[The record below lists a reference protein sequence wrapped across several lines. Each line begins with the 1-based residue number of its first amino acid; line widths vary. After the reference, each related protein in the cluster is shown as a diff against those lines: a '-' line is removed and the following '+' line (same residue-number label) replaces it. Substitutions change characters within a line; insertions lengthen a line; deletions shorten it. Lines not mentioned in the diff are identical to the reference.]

1 MTTSTRDKLAE
12 LLLEIGAVSLSPDQ
26 PYTWSSGIKSPI
38 YCDNRLLMAYP
49 KERKQM
55 IQAFCDA
62 IEKMNQPIDVIA
74 GTSTAGIP
82 HAAWIS
88 EALNLPMAYI
98 RGSAKGHGKQ
108 NRIEGRI
115 NEGDRVL
122 IIEDLISTG
131 GSSIEAAESAREAGG
146 IVTDIL
152 AIFSY
157 NLQRADELAEEKSIR
172 IHTLTDFDALI
183 RSASSQG
190 NLTQS
195 QLKSLEE
202 WKQNPAEW
210 GGAN

>member
-1 MTTSTRDKLAE
+1 MTTTTRDKLAE

-26 PYTWSSGIKSPI
+26 PYTWSSGIQSPI
-38 YCDNRLLMAYP
+38 YCDNRLLMAFP
-49 KERKQM
+49 DERKQV
-55 IQAFCDA
+55 IQAFCTA
-62 IEKMNQPIDVIA
+62 IEELELTVDVIA

-115 NEGDRVL
+115 SKGDRVL

-131 GSSIEAAESAREAGG
+131 GSSIEAAESVREAGG

-157 NLQRADELAEEKSIR
+157 NLHRSDELAKEKTIR

-183 RSASSQG
+183 ESASAQG
-190 NLTQS
+190 NLTGD
-195 QLKSLEE
+195 QLKSLRE
-202 WKQNPAEW
+202 WKLDPAGW
-210 GGAN
+210 K

>member
-1 MTTSTRDKLAE
+1 MTTTTRDKLAE
-12 LLLEIGAVSLSPDQ
+12 LLLEIGAVSLSPDH
-26 PYTWSSGIKSPI
+26 PYTWSSGIQSPI

-49 KERKQM
+49 NERKQV
-55 IQAFCDA
+55 IQAFCKA
-62 IEKMNQPIDVIA
+62 IEDMELTIDVIA

-88 EALNLPMAYI
+88 ETLNLPMAYI

-115 NEGDRVL
+115 NKGDRVL

-131 GSSIEAAESAREAGG
+131 GSSIEAAESVREAGG

-157 NLQRADELAEEKSIR
+157 NLQRSNELAKEKSIG

-183 RSASSQG
+183 ESASAKG
-190 NLTQS
+190 DLTS
-195 QLKSLEE
+195 DQLKSLRE
-202 WKQNPAEW
+202 WKRNPAGW
-210 GGAN
+210 K